1 MSKKQPQDKIS
12 LTIQNNLKH
21 KIMNKRKVGSKN
33 PSTSYPKAK
42 EGYSSPQ
49 AVIKLSAKGFLN
61 RLKQKQGNL
70 KDCYYHVTEEVCIG
84 NEFSNFSIH
93 LGCGVFEKSL
103 SVEGVS
109 LLRTLSLGS
118 STIKEMLNLKTSHIS
133 TLNFESA
140 EIHGQASLVG
150 IKSNGIDFGQ
160 AHFNGG
166 GSMKMVYSTGPLN
179 LGESIFKSG
188 LSLEDIGAESIN
200 AGSANLGKLTLKE
213 LYFGTFYTETATA
226 SKLTIQGDKL
236 SFRGNL
242 LDTSRILTQLDSEA
256 NQNSLETRLALAIE
270 TIKNLPSRYS
280 LVRFSGTDE

>member
-1 MSKKQPQDKIS
+1 
-12 LTIQNNLKH
+12 
-21 KIMNKRKVGSKN
+21 MNKRKVGSKN

-49 AVIKLSAKGFLN
+49 AVIKLSAEGFLK
-61 RLKQKQGNL
+61 RLKQMEGNL
-70 KDCYYHVTEEVCIG
+70 ENRHYHVTEEVCIG

-118 STIKEMLNLKTSHIS
+118 STIEETLSLKTSHIS
-133 TLNFESA
+133 ILNFGSA
-140 EIHGQASLVG
+140 EILGQASLDD
-150 IKSNGIDFGQ
+150 ITSNGIDFGQ

-166 GSMKMVYSTGPLN
+166 GFMKKVYSTGPLN
-179 LGESIFKSG
+179 LGGAVFESG
-188 LSLEDIGAESIN
+188 LSLDDVGAASIN

-270 TIKNLPSRYS
+270 AIKNLPSRYS
-280 LVRFSGTDE
+280 LVRFLGTDE

>member
-12 LTIQNNLKH
+12 LTIQNSLKH

-33 PSTSYPKAK
+33 PNTSSSPAK
-42 EGYSSPQ
+42 LVYSSPQ
-49 AVIKLSAKGFLN
+49 AAMKLSAEGFLN

-70 KDCYYHVTEEVCIG
+70 KDCHYHVTEEVCIG

-118 STIKEMLNLKTSHIS
+118 STIEETLSLKTSHIS
-133 TLNFESA
+133 ILNFGSA
-140 EIHGQASLVG
+140 EILGQASLDD
-150 IKSNGIDFGQ
+150 ITSNGIDFGQ

-166 GSMKMVYSTGPLN
+166 GFMKKVYSTGPLN
-179 LGESIFKSG
+179 LGGAVFESG
-188 LSLEDIGAESIN
+188 LSLEDVGAESIN

-213 LYFGTFYTETATA
+213 LYFGTFCTGTATV
-226 SKLTIQGDKL
+226 SKLTIQGNKL

-270 TIKNLPSRYS
+270 AIKNLPSRYS
-280 LVRFSGTDE
+280 LVRFLGTDE

>member
-1 MSKKQPQDKIS
+1 
-12 LTIQNNLKH
+12 
-21 KIMNKRKVGSKN
+21 MNKRKVGSKN
-33 PSTSYPKAK
+33 PDSSEQEAK

-70 KDCYYHVTEEVCIG
+70 ENCHYHVTEEVCIG
-84 NEFSNFSIH
+84 NEFSKFSIH

-118 STIKEMLNLKTSHIS
+118 STIMETLSLKTSHIS
-133 TLNFESA
+133 ILNFGSA
-140 EIHGQASLVG
+140 KIHGQASLVG
-150 IKSNGIDFGQ
+150 VKSNDIDFGQ

-166 GSMKMVYSTGPLN
+166 GFMEKVYSTGPLN
-179 LGESIFKSG
+179 LGGAVFESG
-188 LSLEDIGAESIN
+188 LSLDDVGAASIN
-200 AGSANLGKLTLKE
+200 AGSANLGELTLKE

-226 SKLTIQGDKL
+226 SKLTIQGDKR

-242 LDTSRILTQLDSEA
+242 LDTSRILTQLDSE
-256 NQNSLETRLALAIE
+256 NLQNSLATRLARAIE
-270 TIKNLPSRYS
+270 AIKDLPSR
-280 LVRFSGTDE
+280 

>member
-1 MSKKQPQDKIS
+1 
-12 LTIQNNLKH
+12 
-21 KIMNKRKVGSKN
+21 MNKRKVGSKN

-49 AVIKLSAKGFLN
+49 AVIKLSAEGFLK
-61 RLKQKQGNL
+61 RLKQMEGNL
-70 KDCYYHVTEEVCIG
+70 ENRHYHVTEEVCIG

-118 STIKEMLNLKTSHIS
+118 STIEETLSLKTSHIS
-133 TLNFESA
+133 ILNFGSA
-140 EIHGQASLVG
+140 KIHGQASLDD
-150 IKSNGIDFGQ
+150 ITSNGIDFDQ

-179 LGESIFKSG
+179 LGEAVFESG
-188 LSLEDIGAESIN
+188 LSLDDVGAASIN

-226 SKLTIQGDKL
+226 SKLTIQGNKRSYKGD
-236 SFRGNL
+236 L
-242 LDTSRILTQLDSEA
+242 LDMSRIH
-256 NQNSLETRLALAIE
+256 NQKGDPLPNSLATRLTLAIE
-270 TIKNLPSRYS
+270 KVENLSSRYS

>member
-21 KIMNKRKVGSKN
+21 KIMNKRKVESKN
-33 PSTSYPKAK
+33 PSTSYPEAK
-42 EGYSSPQ
+42 LVYSSPQ
-49 AVIKLSAKGFLN
+49 AAMQLSAKGFLGL
-61 RLKQKQGNL
+61 LKQMEGNL
-70 KDCYYHVTEEVCIG
+70 KNCHYHVIEAVCIG

-179 LGESIFKSG
+179 LGESIFESG
-188 LSLEDIGAESIN
+188 LSLEDVGAESIN

-213 LYFGTFYTETATA
+213 LYFGTFYTGNATA

-256 NQNSLETRLALAIE
+256 NQNSLATRLALAIE
-270 TIKNLPSRYS
+270 AIKNLPSRYS
-280 LVRFSGTDE
+280 LVRFPGIDE

>member
-1 MSKKQPQDKIS
+1 
-12 LTIQNNLKH
+12 
-21 KIMNKRKVGSKN
+21 MNKRKVGSKN
-33 PSTSYPKAK
+33 PNTSSSPAK
-42 EGYSSPQ
+42 RVYSSPQ
-49 AVIKLSAKGFLN
+49 AAMQLSAKVFLGL
-61 RLKQKQGNL
+61 LKQNQGNL
-70 KDCYYHVTEEVCIG
+70 DLENCHYHVTEEVCIG

-118 STIKEMLNLKTSHIS
+118 STIKETLSLKTSHIS
-133 TLNFESA
+133 ILNFGSA
-140 EIHGQASLVG
+140 EILGQASLDD
-150 IKSNGIDFGQ
+150 ITSNGIDFGQ

-166 GSMKMVYSTGPLN
+166 GFMKKVYSTGPLN
-179 LGESIFKSG
+179 LGGAVFKSG
-188 LSLEDIGAESIN
+188 LSLDDVGAASIN

-213 LYFGTFYTETATA
+213 LYFGTFYTGTATA

-270 TIKNLPSRYS
+270 AIKNLPSRYS
-280 LVRFSGTDE
+280 LVRFLGTDE